1 MFAKTM
7 TSVAAVLLLCAQ
19 GAWAQGTASPPAKAP
34 STKTIPD
41 DESAV
46 AGAATTV
53 PVPAGTWRAKTERL
67 PLTAP
72 SRQSY
77 SPAFHSAIRNA
88 ISSFADLMHAPNSL
102 SRRMLS
108 SPVLRAR

>member
-1 MFAKTM
+1 L
-7 TSVAAVLLLCAQ
+7 SSDLLVERKL
-19 GAWAQGTASPPAKAP
+19 
-34 STKTIPD
+34 
-41 DESAV
+41 
-46 AGAATTV
+46 
-53 PVPAGTWRAKTERL
+53 TERL

-77 SPAFHSAIRNA
+77 SPAFHGAIRNA